1 MDWSQQFFIYC
12 ERGADPSFW
21 AEPFNAISNGAFLVA
36 AALAAHRWSQ
46 SATRGAAEL
55 ALVAIVGVIGV
66 GSFIFH
72 TFATRWAVILDVGP
86 IGVFMLAYLIYALR
100 WFLAAP
106 CWVVALGAA
115 AFLLSA
121 QVIGLAPCASGLL
134 PITEAA
140 GRSCYNGSLAYAP
153 ALFALPILT
162 GLLIWRGHPAVW
174 CVGWA
179 AFALALSITLRTLDL
194 EVCALT
200 DLFGRAR
207 GTHALWHLLNAIV
220 LYLLLMA
227 AIEHGAA
234 PADSPT
240 RALRFSLKGRT

>member
-36 AALAAHRWSQ
+36 AALAARRWSQ
-46 SATRGAAEL
+46 SATRGVAEL
-55 ALVAIVGVIGV
+55 ALIAIVGVIGV
-66 GSFIFH
+66 GSFLFH
-72 TFATRWAVILDVGP
+72 TFATRWAVIFDVGP
-86 IGVFMLAYLIYALR
+86 IGCFMLVYLIYALR

-106 CWVVALGAA
+106 WWIVALGAA

-140 GRSCYNGSLAYAP
+140 GRPCYNGSLAYAP
-153 ALFALPILT
+153 ALFALCILT
-162 GLLIWRGHPAVW
+162 ALLIWRQHSAVRS
-174 CVGWA
+174 VGWA
-179 AFALALSITLRTLDL
+179 TIALALSITLRTVDL
-194 EVCALT
+194 EVCAFT
-200 DLFGRAR
+200 DLLGRAR
-207 GTHALWHLLNAIV
+207 GTHALWHLLNATV

-234 PADSPT
+234 PAETKVRP
-240 RALRFSLKGRT
+240 AH